1 MLNIKE
7 ELKKLAEENNL
18 LNEPIEARPINVN
31 LDTTRIKDY
40 PLLNGKEFL
49 LRAFFKG
56 CVGDAFTG
64 DLREFKGTISEVLE
78 SNYNPLVVATLN
90 AVMRYLGYIEKTEH
104 CVKNEPEICAK
115 KLSECLLDE
124 YGKDIT
130 VGIIGYH
137 PAIIKQMV
145 ETFGKDNV
153 IITDLDFNNIGRI
166 KHGAVIYHADMNE
179 YLIKNS
185 DVVLSTGS
193 TTANGTLPEII
204 EMAKKYDKRI
214 IFYGTTVAGVAKLLN
229 LERFCELGK

>member
-1 MLNIKE
+1 MINIKE
-7 ELKKLAEENNL
+7 ELKKIAEENNL
-18 LNEPIEARPINVN
+18 LDEPIEARPINVQ
-31 LDTTRIKDY
+31 LDTARISDY

-64 DLREFKGTISEVLE
+64 DLREFKGTIAEVLE
-78 SNYNPLVVATLN
+78 SDYNPLVVATLN
-90 AVMRYLGYIEKTEH
+90 AVMKYLGHIEKTEH
-104 CVKNEPEICAK
+104 CTKDEPEICAK
-115 KLSECLLDE
+115 KLSEYLLNE

-145 ETFGKDNV
+145 ETFGKGNV

-166 KHGAVIYHADMNE
+166 KYGAVIYHADMNE

-185 DVVLSTGS
+185 DIVLSTGS